1 MLDTILEVLSVLL
14 TATAGAIFYH
24 LYSGRGQRSFGLQDE
39 QKQGIQLILWF
50 AFLGLFTNV
59 LYPWLVHW
67 NESRYPFLVLP
78 ALLTMIA
85 SILWILYPVRSQE
98 ELNIE

>member
-1 MLDTILEVLSVLL
+1 MLNTILEIVSVLL
-14 TATAGAIFYH
+14 TATAGAIFYR
-24 LYSGRGQRSFGLQDE
+24 LYTGREQRTFGLHDE

-59 LYPWLVHW
+59 LYPWLVRW
-67 NESRYPFLVLP
+67 DEEQYPFLVLP

-85 SILWILYPVRSQE
+85 CILWILYPVRPKE
-98 ELNIE
+98 ELEY